1 MSRIIR
7 AALAV
12 GATVAVLAGTA
23 TVVQADEG
31 TDARS
36 AAEAARVAAEKARKA
51 AGDDDPAV
59 AARDAAIVAAAMRSE
74 AVSRAAMPHTVVQL
88 TSANSGKCLDVEGAK
103 TTNGID
109 VQQYTCN
116 STSAQK
122 WNAVA
127 KAGGSFEL
135 RSVLS
140 GKCLEVERQG
150 TKSGAVVQQWT
161 CGEGEHQRWQMML
174 VDPVRK
180 LYELQPMHADG
191 MCLDVPGAK
200 TDNGVNTQLY
210 TCNRT
215 AAQLWQVRPAA

>member
-23 TVVQADEG
+23 TAVHADGG

-36 AAEAARVAAEKARKA
+36 AADDAATAAREAAAA
-51 AGDDDPAV
+51 AV
-59 AARDAAIVAAAMRSE
+59 AARSE
-74 AVSRAAMPHTVVQL
+74 AASRAGLPQTVVQL
-88 TSANSGKCLDVEGAK
+88 TAAHSGKCLDVEGAK
-103 TTNGID
+103 TANGID

-116 STSAQK
+116 VSDGQRWS
-122 WNAVA
+122 AVA
-127 KAGGSFEL
+127 TAGGSFEL
-135 RSVLS
+135 RSLLS
-140 GKCLEVERQG
+140 GKCLEVERSG
-150 TKSGAVVQQWT
+150 TKPGAVVQQWA
-161 CGEGEHQRWQMML
+161 CGGGNHQRWQMML

-191 MCLDVPGAK
+191 MCLDVPSAK
-200 TDNGVNTQLY
+200 KDNGVNTQLW

-215 AAQLWQVRPAA
+215 DAQLWQVQQVK